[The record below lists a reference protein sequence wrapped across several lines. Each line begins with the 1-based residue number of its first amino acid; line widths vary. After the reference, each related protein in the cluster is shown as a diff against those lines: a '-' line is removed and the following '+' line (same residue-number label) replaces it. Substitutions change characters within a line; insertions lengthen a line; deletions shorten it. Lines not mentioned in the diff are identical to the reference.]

1 MYLSLLG
8 SSQQLLLSSPAS
20 HYRLKDNI
28 QSTNHFPAALG
39 GSHPPS
45 LRPLRVLL
53 YPPQRD
59 ESPATPPHIS
69 IERQRR
75 RCAFDQDFNRWGGL
89 KKRTCR
95 GELRFPARDRITG
108 TAL

>member
-28 QSTNHFPAALG
+28 QSTNHFPSALG

-69 IERQRR
+69 IERRRR
-75 RCAFDQDFNRWGGL
+75 RCAFPHDINRWGGL
-89 KKRTCR
+89 KREWAEASHAFR
-95 GELRFPARDRITG
+95 PGTG
-108 TAL
+108 